1 MVATIGVAEFV
12 ESQCMLEPYVLERQW
27 ELTSLSGIV
36 VVVARKW
43 RVSPPGQWVCCI
55 VRVEWRC
62 RDDMIG

>member
-36 VVVARKW
+36 VVVAKK
-43 RVSPPGQWVCCI
+43 
-55 VRVEWRC
+55 
-62 RDDMIG
+62 